1 MLNIKDELCRQVTEK
16 YLSGVEK
23 MQSDLFQ
30 ARNEWNKTL
39 AQTSIAIVSILVS
52 LSPANL
58 FRSNILL
65 AIGVLGL
72 FVAFVLGMLS
82 NFTAIK
88 EKEKVIFL
96 FGKKAE
102 KAITDIMNGSLQN
115 KAALPD
121 YAPTSKI
128 HIFTTKHTQTF
139 FVIGFICI
147 VVSYFL

>member
-1 MLNIKDELCRQVTEK
+1 MLDKNELCRQVTEK
-16 YLSGVEK
+16 FFSEAKK

-52 LSPANL
+52 LSPANF

-65 AIGVLGL
+65 TIGVLGL

-96 FGKKAE
+96 FGKKTE
-102 KAITDIMNGSLQN
+102 KVITDIMNDSLQN
-115 KAALPD
+115 NAALPD
-121 YAPTSKI
+121 YASASKI
-128 HIFTTKHTQTF
+128 HVFTTKYTQTF

-147 VVSYFL
+147 VISYFL